1 MKEHEIKEKIENGS
15 ILCRIIIEIAGS
27 PKEHVEKT
35 IDLVIES
42 IKQVKDVE
50 IIRSEKFPAEEQEI
64 PGQKVTK
71 AKIFSTFAEIEL
83 LVKDMQTLIALC
95 FEYMPSSIEM
105 IEPENMKI
113 TSQTAATFLNDLL
126 ARLHQTDMILKN
138 KNAENTILKQNASA
152 LLQNIFKLSLKEKDK
167 TIEEISKDVGIPTH
181 QIQPFLDALIKQ
193 EKLEKKKDKY
203 SYITK

>member
-42 IKQVKDVE
+42 LKQVKDVE
-50 IIRSEKFPAEEQEI
+50 IIKSEKFPAEEQEI

>member
-1 MKEHEIKEKIENGS
+1 MKEYEIKEKIENGN

-50 IIRSEKFPAEEQEI
+50 IIKSEKFPAEEQEI

-71 AKIFSTFAEIEL
+71 AKIFSTFAETEL